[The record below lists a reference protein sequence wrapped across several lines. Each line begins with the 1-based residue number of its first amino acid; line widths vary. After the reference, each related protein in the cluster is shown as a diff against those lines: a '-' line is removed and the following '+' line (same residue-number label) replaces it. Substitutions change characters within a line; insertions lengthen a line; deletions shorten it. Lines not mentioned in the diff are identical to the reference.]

1 MSPGKRIGSYPG
13 STVIGALSPII
24 STNPLPL
31 MTASVRSIPKKS
43 ENGPSEATCAM
54 LMRQSN
60 ISNDAP
66 SGAAAISV
74 VEPPPFFQ
82 GVVRQSLARTIFN
95 AELPSAQAR
104 QIEVVCPCAIDG
116 DVVAGIGMSHHASGG
131 IVPQHAGVARGRP
144 PRGLTHQHPA
154 RPLRKTHAR

>member
-1 MSPGKRIGSYPG
+1 MSPGKRIGSDPG

-43 ENGPSEATCAM
+43 ENGPSGGTCAM
-54 LMRQSN
+54 LMRQPN

-95 AELPSAQAR
+95 AGLSSAQAR
-104 QIEVVCPCAIDG
+104 QIEVVCPRAIDG

-131 IVPQHAGVARGRP
+131 DVPQHAADGGGRP
-144 PRGLTHQHPA
+144 RGALTGDA
-154 RPLRKTHAR
+154 AT